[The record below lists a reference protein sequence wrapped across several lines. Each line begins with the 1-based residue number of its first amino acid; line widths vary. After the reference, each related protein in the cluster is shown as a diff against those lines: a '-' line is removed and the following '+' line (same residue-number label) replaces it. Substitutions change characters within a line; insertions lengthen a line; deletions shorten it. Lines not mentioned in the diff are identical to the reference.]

1 METKEQVLEFIY
13 DTEANAMGR
22 LAEVLSKEE
31 VDNLNEIFFASKGND
46 NKKIG
51 WGILFGLNIDQQL
64 KDDVIAY
71 YMATCDAVDHLED
84 TYLSYIEA
92 KAAWENQ

>member
-1 METKEQVLEFIY
+1 METKDQVLEFIY
-13 DTEANAMGR
+13 DTEANAMSR

-31 VDNLNEIFFASKGND
+31 VDNLNEIFFASKGSD

-64 KDDVIAY
+64 KDDIIAY
-71 YMATCDAVDHLED
+71 YMATCDAVGHLED
-84 TYLSYIEA
+84 MYLSYIEA

>member
-13 DTEANAMGR
+13 DTEANAMSR

-51 WGILFGLNIDQQL
+51 WGILFNLDIDQQL

-71 YMATCDAVDHLED
+71 YMATCDAVKHLQD
-84 TYLSYIEA
+84 MFISYQEIKQE
-92 KAAWENQ
+92 WGNQ

>member
-13 DTEANAMGR
+13 DTEANAMSR

-51 WGILFGLNIDQQL
+51 WGILFGLYIDQQL
-64 KDDVIAY
+64 KDDIIAY
-71 YMATCDAVDHLED
+71 YMATCDAVGHLED
-84 TYLSYIEA
+84 MYLSYIEA